1 MSGKLVILV
10 SLFVLFSCSSCVRV
24 KPVEVRV
31 PDGYPVHNVDTG
43 LNYTSIQQALAAPET
58 VDGHTILVDPGTYY
72 ECVDVHKS
80 VSLIGKDKVTT
91 VIDGN
96 RTGTVVR
103 VTVDDVYISGFTIKN
118 SSGGYLS
125 SCIFLDN
132 NRNTTIVDN
141 IIGYGGDVCIFLNHS
156 RGNSILNNTITNPS
170 SDGIFL
176 RSSSENRI
184 IGNNI
189 SRTRIGIELEDSSN
203 NNVISHNNITGSILI
218 DGSSFNT
225 LRNNALWDY
234 FMGDCWFDVYGSSL
248 EHYIQDIDESNTVGG
263 KPIYYWVNQRGRQ
276 IPSGAGYV
284 IVVNSTDITVRDLTL
299 NGHVNFVHTNNSRIE
314 NVTIGTPWIGQP
326 YGIVF
331 KSSNNNTISHSQLVD
346 RDVNI
351 AIISS
356 HNNIFVG
363 NNVTGSRFRN
373 LVLYLSCNNV
383 VAENILSFSRAG
395 TDGIGVVISKGGN
408 NIVRGNT
415 LYANYDGILIDSSNN
430 IIHNNLITKS
440 WEAILMEYW
449 FGIEEPASNNTICN
463 NLITENHCG
472 IALRSRNSSNRFH
485 HNNLIDN
492 QIQAGLS
499 VRITNSWDNGFE
511 GNYWSDYNGTD
522 LTRDGVG
529 DSWYEINENN
539 TDRYPL
545 MGMFHSFKASLGYDV
560 NVISNSTIEDFEY
573 FESNSTIRI
582 HVSNITANQTCGFC
596 RLCIPKDLMPPPYTV
611 IIDDGLTEVL
621 HLNDTVY
628 DNGTYRWIYFAYPH
642 STHEIHVVPEFPSIM
657 IIPLLV
663 TAALLA
669 AKIYGRKRYS

>member
-1 MSGKLVILV
+1 MNGKLATIVCLC
-10 SLFVLFSCSSCVRV
+10 VLLSCSSFVRF

-31 PDGYPVHNVDTG
+31 SDGYPVHNVYTG
-43 LNYTSIQQALAAPET
+43 LNYTSIQEALAAPET

-72 ECVDVHKS
+72 ECVGVHKS
-80 VSLIGKDKVTT
+80 VSLIGEDKATT

-96 RTGTVVR
+96 RTGIVVR

-141 IIGYGGDVCIFLNHS
+141 IIGYGDDVCIFLNHS

-170 SDGIFL
+170 SDGICL

-189 SRTRIGIELEDSSN
+189 SRTWIAIELEDSSN
-203 NNVISHNNITGSILI
+203 NNVISHNNVTGSALL
-218 DGSSFNT
+218 DSSSFNT
-225 LRNNALWDY
+225 LRNNALSDY
-234 FMGDCWFDVYGSSL
+234 FTGDCWFDVYGSSL
-248 EHYIQDIDESNTVGG
+248 EHYIQDIDETNTVNGR
-263 KPIYYWVNQRGRQ
+263 PIYYWVNQRGKQ
-276 IPSGAGYV
+276 IPSDAGYI

-299 NGHVNFVHTNNSRIE
+299 NGHAKLVHTNNSRIE
-314 NVTIGTPWIGQP
+314 KITIGTLRIGQP
-326 YGIVF
+326 HGIVL
-331 KSSNNNTISHSQLVD
+331 KSSHNNTISHSQLVD

-351 AIISS
+351 AMISS
-356 HNNIFVG
+356 HNNIFVA

-373 LVLYLSCNNV
+373 LVLYSSCNNV
-383 VAENILSFSRAG
+383 VADNILSFSREG
-395 TDGIGVVISKGGN
+395 TDGVGVVMSKGGN
-408 NIVRGNT
+408 NVVCDNT
-415 LYANYDGILIDSSNN
+415 LSANYRGIWIDSSNN
-430 IIHNNLITKS
+430 IIRSNLITKS
-440 WEAILMEYW
+440 WEGILMEYW

-472 IALRSRNSSNRFH
+472 IALRNRNSSNRFY

-522 LTRDGVG
+522 LNHDGVG
-529 DSWYEINENN
+529 DSRYEINENN

-545 MGMFHSFKASLGYDV
+545 MGMFHSFNASMGYGI
-560 NVISNSTIEDFEY
+560 NAISNSAIDY
-573 FESNSTIRI
+573 FAYVEGNSTISMY
-582 HVSNITANQTCGFC
+582 VSNTTANQTYGFC
-596 RLCIPKDLMPPPYTV
+596 RLGIPKDLMPPPYTV

-621 HLNDTVY
+621 HFNDTVY

-642 STHEIHVVPEFPSIM
+642 STHEIRITPEFPSNI
-657 IIPLLV
+657 IIPLFMI
-663 TAALLA
+663 TTLLA
-669 AKIYGRKRYS
+669 ATIYARKRYS